1 MGGKFIQI
9 TGKAGETFRAY
20 KSVPRS
26 GDGPAVIVLPEI
38 FGINQHIRDVAD
50 FYAEEGYVALAPD
63 VFWRVEKDVELGY
76 SDTERDKALEL
87 LGRFDIDQGVRD
99 ILATVAA
106 ARALPEVTGPDG
118 RKAVGVVGFCLGGRL
133 AYLTAARGEVDA
145 AVGYYGGGI
154 DKLLDE
160 AGNVECPLTL
170 HFGAEDRISQPEVI
184 DKIRQAFAGRRD
196 VEVFVYPGAGHAF
209 NRPGHSFNKPAAMMA
224 HSRTISVFRK
234 AMGPHYDL
242 SALWD
247 KHCEYEFGTRNVD
260 DTMSTMVAEPYVNH
274 IPTMTG
280 GYGYKDLHRFYLN
293 HFVHGNPADTRLVPI
308 SRTVGADRVV
318 DEMLFCFTHDREI
331 DWLLPGVPPTGKYV
345 EIPLIAIINFR
356 GDKLYNEHIYWDQA
370 SVLVQIGV
378 LKPDGL
384 PVAGV
389 ETARKLVDPSLP
401 SNTLMARWSQ
411 SGTEGDDH

>member
-1 MGGKFIQI
+1 MGGEFIQI
-9 TGKAGETFRAY
+9 AGAAGESFRAY

-76 SDTERDKALEL
+76 ADAEREKALEL
-87 LGRFDIDQGVRD
+87 LGRFDVDQGVRD

-106 ARALPEVTGPDG
+106 ARAMPEVSGPDG

-133 AYLTAARGEVDA
+133 AYLTAARGDVDA

-160 AGNVECPLTL
+160 AGAVKCPLTL

-184 DKIRQAFAGRRD
+184 DKIRNAFAGRRD

-209 NRPGHSFNKPAAMMA
+209 NRPGHSFDKPAAMMA

-293 HFVHGNPADTRLVPI
+293 HFVHGNPADTKLVPI

-370 SVLVQIGV
+370 SVLVQIGM

-401 SNTLMARWSQ
+401 SNTLMARWKESET
-411 SGTEGDDH
+411 GAGH

>member
-1 MGGKFIQI
+1 MGGEFIQI

-26 GDGPAVIVLPEI
+26 GDGPAMIVLPEI

-63 VFWRVEKDVELGY
+63 VFWRVEMDVELGY
-76 SDTERDKALEL
+76 SDAEREKALEL

-99 ILATVAA
+99 ILATVKA
-106 ARALPEVTGPDG
+106 ARAMPEVTGPDG

-133 AYLTAARGEVDA
+133 AYLTAARGDVDA

-160 AGNVECPLTL
+160 AGKVKCPLTL

-184 DKIRQAFAGRRD
+184 EKIRQAFAGRRD

-234 AMGPHYDL
+234 AMGPYYDL

-293 HFVHGNPADTRLVPI
+293 HFVHGNPADTKLVPI

-411 SGTEGDDH
+411 SGTEGGDH

>member
-160 AGNVECPLTL
+160 AGNVKCPLTL

-184 DKIRQAFAGRRD
+184 DKIRQAFAGWRD

-293 HFVHGNPADTRLVPI
+293 HFVHGNPADTKLVPI

-401 SNTLMARWSQ
+401 SNTLMARWNQ
-411 SGTEGDDH
+411 SETGGGDH

>member
-1 MGGKFIQI
+1 MGGEFIQI
-9 TGKAGETFRAY
+9 TGEAGETFRAY

-26 GDGPAVIVLPEI
+26 GDSPVVIVLPEI

-133 AYLTAARGEVDA
+133 AYLTAARGDVDA